1 MTKQALE
8 RANKIDRVLENIRT
22 TRHIMGYPYPSFYY
36 DKCNTF
42 EEARFVEFDDDTI
55 KELKDA
61 INNVLDRREKA
72 LIEEMEEL

>member
-22 TRHIMGYPYPSFYY
+22 TRRIMGYQYPSFYY
-36 DKCNTF
+36 DKCSTF
-42 EEARFVEFDDDTI
+42 EEARFVEFDNDTI

-72 LIEEMEEL
+72 LIEEMKEL